1 MTKQELYLKTIF
13 CCIACDG
20 EIVQEEIEVMKA
32 MIAESSL
39 FMGIEPEAIL
49 NAYVSE
55 INKDGI
61 LFLKKYLNEL
71 SDSDLTV
78 EEELRLVGLA
88 IQMIEADNNIEYSE
102 VKFFKKIRSRLSVS
116 DEQILEQYPCKENFL
131 LPDISVSEDP
141 IWNFVTF
148 TKFMEHE

>member
-20 EIVQEEIEVMKA
+20 EIVQEEIKVMKA

-78 EEELRLVGLA
+78 EEELRLVGIA

-116 DEQILEQYPCKENFL
+116 DEQILEQYPCKENLL

-148 TKFMEHE
+148 TKFIEYE